1 MSRGRTRK
9 LLPAAVLVLAGA
21 LAGTTALAENPNAW
35 RRAAAK
41 LGNALEHELGLAEKA
56 TELQAAVEILERE
69 RLSTEYDAAIL
80 DHAGRE
86 SMRRLDAYREGR
98 AEREGRVSSRARA
111 MYKLSRG
118 GLMRFAL
125 EDLAGEGE
133 QSTAERVATGRAL
146 RWLVSHDL
154 EEMSAYQRAEVR
166 AEAELLAATRELQA
180 LSALATVQTMQQR
193 ALDEAREQVRPELRQ
208 ARRKR
213 KRIAGS
219 DRTSERALQAQKA
232 MLQEAGRHWRELSR
246 LRGVGRRGKVVR
258 PVRGKIMGGF
268 GRYEDEI
275 LELPMVRDGVELRAR
290 PDEPVRVIDDG
301 RVVLVSRLPGFE
313 DVVVVD
319 HGSGELSMTGRLW
332 KVEVEEGAEVERGTV
347 LGHAAPKA
355 IDDGLGRTVYLEIRH
370 GDRPVDPAPYLR
382 KAVRM
387 RND

>member
-1 MSRGRTRK
+1 MIG
-9 LLPAAVLVLAGA
+9 VAGA
-21 LAGTTALAENPNAW
+21 LAGTTALADNPKAW

-41 LGNALEHELGLAEKA
+41 LGDALEHELGLAEKA
-56 TELQAAVEILERE
+56 TELQAAVEILDRE

-86 SMRRLDAYREGR
+86 SMRRLDAYRKGR
-98 AEREGRVSSRARA
+98 AERERRVSSRARA

-118 GLMRFAL
+118 GLLRFAL
-125 EDLAGEGE
+125 EDLAGEGD
-133 QSTAERVATGRAL
+133 QSTAQRVATGRWL
-146 RWLVSHDL
+146 RWLVQHDL
-154 EEMSAYQRAEVR
+154 AEMSAYQRAEVR

-193 ALDEAREQVRPELRQ
+193 ALDDAREHVRPELRQ

-213 KRIAGS
+213 KRIARS
-219 DRTSERALQAQKA
+219 DRTSERALEAQKA
-232 MLQEAGRHWRELSR
+232 LLQEAGRHWRELSR
-246 LRGVGRRGKVVR
+246 LRGLGRRGRVVR
-258 PVRGKIMGGF
+258 PVRGKILGSF
-268 GRYEDEI
+268 GTYEDPI

-290 PDEPVRVIDDG
+290 PDEAVRAIDDG

-319 HGSGELSMTGRLW
+319 HGAGELSMTGRLW
-332 KVEVEEGAEVERGTV
+332 KVAVTEGEVIERSTV

-382 KAVRM
+382 KAVKARK
-387 RND
+387 D